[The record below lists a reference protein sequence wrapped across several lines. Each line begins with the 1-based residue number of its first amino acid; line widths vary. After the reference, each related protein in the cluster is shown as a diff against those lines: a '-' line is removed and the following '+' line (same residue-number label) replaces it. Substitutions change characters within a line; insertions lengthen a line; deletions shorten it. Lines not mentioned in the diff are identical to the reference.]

1 MSASDAAPGWLVAEV
16 AEGVQRLLVLRL
28 EGYPSADTVQAVA
41 LAWADAIWIRAGCWT
56 LEQDAPRLRQAFRA
70 LAAHATRWPAPAQL
84 WEHLPP
90 RPEPPRLERPL
101 PTPQERERI
110 RAMLQQVRQKL
121 VSS

>member
-28 EGYPSADTVQAVA
+28 EGCPPADTVQAVA
-41 LAWADAIWIRAGCWT
+41 LAWADALWLRSGRWSVQ
-56 LEQDAPRLRQAFRA
+56 EDAPRLRQAFRA

-90 RPEPPRLERPL
+90 RPEPLRLNP
-101 PTPQERERI
+101 PPPAPQERERI

-121 VSS
+121 VS